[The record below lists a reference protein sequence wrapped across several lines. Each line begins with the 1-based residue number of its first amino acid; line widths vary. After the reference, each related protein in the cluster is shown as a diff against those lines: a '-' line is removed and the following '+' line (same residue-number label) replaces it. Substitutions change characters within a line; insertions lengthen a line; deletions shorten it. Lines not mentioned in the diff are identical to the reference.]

1 MSPPPCPAIHQKKS
15 AMTVTGNDGTRRA
28 AQTVSDIIAVK
39 YKPDDI
45 TQTPAPTQKIHAMVV
60 FFILFTPA

>member
-1 MSPPPCPAIHQKKS
+1 
-15 AMTVTGNDGTRRA
+15 MTVTGNDGTRRA
-28 AQTVSDIIAVK
+28 AQRVRGIIAVR

-45 TQTPAPTQKIHAMVV
+45 TQIPAPAQKIHAMVV